1 MTLKEWIKKTGR
13 KQTWVAERA
22 GVSVSTIHRIATGK
36 TKPSLDL
43 VQKIE
48 RITDGAVGLHD
59 WPQARGGND
68 E

>member
-1 MTLKEWIKKTGR
+1 MTLKEWLKKTGR
-13 KQTWVAERA
+13 KQTWVAEQA
-22 GVSVSTIHRIATGK
+22 GVAISTISRIVTGK
-36 TKPSLDL
+36 TRPSLDI

-59 WPQARGGND
+59 WPQAGGRED